1 MAEGDRPRRG
11 VYDPLARGLNFGTN
25 RITYHV
31 IPIGVIQGYM
41 LSLNPPGK

>member
-11 VYDPLARGLNFGTN
+11 VYDHLAMGFNFGTN
-25 RITYHV
+25 SINYHV
-31 IPIGVIQGYM
+31 IPIGIIQGYM